1 MGPHG
6 NGTAA
11 RKRLHM
17 RKKKKRVHKNANS
30 ATIRPLI
37 RRHQV
42 KDAMTIISTVYF
54 TNEYNPVI
62 III

>member
-1 MGPHG
+1 MGPHD

-17 RKKKKRVHKNANS
+17 CGKKKRVHENANS

-42 KDAMTIISTVYF
+42 KDAKQLFLPYTSRTSII
-54 TNEYNPVI
+54 P
-62 III
+62 